1 MQNPLVTV
9 VIPTYKRTNY
19 LKLTLESI
27 LNQSFQDFEI
37 IVVDDGSPTDDNLLL
52 CNSYEKVLYFKIEN
66 SGGPAKPRNIGIQK
80 AKGKYI
86 AFVDDDDLWCVDKLE
101 KQVAILEKNFDFGL
115 AHGCCTIID
124 ENGILQNEIIGRP
137 GSPDVKHGDV
147 AMKIMGNWTVMMPT
161 SFIRKTIVD
170 KVGFFNEEMPSA
182 GEDMEYWVRCSFETQ
197 FYYIDE
203 PLVKYRVHDQN
214 ISRIN
219 EKYIELPLY
228 LKKVL
233 DKVYQN
239 GKINNTQYKKLRVN
253 LCHMQI
259 KSIKQ
264 NTWITL
270 RNLNEIHPF
279 WFLEKNCIK
288 LLIKKSIE

>member
-52 CNSYEKVLYFKIEN
+52 CNSYEKVHYLKIEN

-86 AFVDDDDLWCVDKLE
+86 AFVDDDDLWSVDKLK
-101 KQVAILEKNFDFGL
+101 KQVAILENNLDFGL
-115 AHGCCTIID
+115 VHGCCTIID
-124 ENGILQNEIIGRP
+124 ENGILQDKIIGRP

-264 NTWITL
+264 NAWITL
-270 RNLNEIHPF
+270 RNLNEIHSL